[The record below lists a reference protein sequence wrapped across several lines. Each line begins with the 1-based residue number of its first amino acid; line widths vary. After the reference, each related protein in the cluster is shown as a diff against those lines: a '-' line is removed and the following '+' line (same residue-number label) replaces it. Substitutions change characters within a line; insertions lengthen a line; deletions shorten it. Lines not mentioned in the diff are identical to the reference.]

1 MGPQDGRL
9 GPAYTEP
16 LALSTSSADLTP
28 EDTQTCRDQKPWKP
42 LENLWESYGKVAEHI
57 WKPYF
62 FSWETIFF
70 NLYHILHL

>member
-16 LALSTSSADLTP
+16 LALSHVQRGL
-28 EDTQTCRDQKPWKP
+28 DTGGHANLPGSKPWNP

-57 WKPYF
+57 
-62 FSWETIFF
+62 
-70 NLYHILHL
+70 